1 MVLLHSLVPS
11 APAAAA
17 AAAAA
22 TASKV
27 ASPDGAV
34 YRKCYV
40 CGRSS
45 SSMSSMSSMRRWFW
59 GYSGSKQPNQ
69 RQRQQQQKQQQLGR
83 CSREDMQSILHQAV
97 RRLEML
103 QKQKAEAKGIATPF
117 MDYGRLEKRWS
128 GFLSSVE
135 AHGKLTC
142 ANFIKVYSNGDATLR
157 AMLDSIAS
165 AERFVFLESYIFD
178 ASQAAAAVKEA
189 LKAAAARGCLVILLI
204 DGVGS
209 FGFPSNWISELVKS
223 GVHVTIFNPPLPAA
237 FYAPAAEA
245 TTPPLA
251 EAAKRQGS
259 LHAAKVGPLALRDHR
274 KTLVVDGKEAFVGSF
289 NISVDTTGP
298 SVGGTGHFQDLHVR
312 LCGPAATDLGLV
324 FHQSLHAAQA
334 ESLAAEALQQLQQV
348 LESDILKN
356 RRCIQEALQLAIQT
370 ASRSLHLGTAY
381 FMPPGFLRRALLQ
394 QIRSRHT
401 DVLLLLSGDSDV
413 WCDFPATTYL
423 AHKLLAAR
431 ERSRP
436 LQDWLL
442 LRNTAATVEMQ
453 QQQLMQQEQEHEQDT
468 APAAGGLARLLPPW
482 TALSRLQQSRTVFTS
497 RPPLLPREGQS
508 EQQQQQQQ
516 QQAKK
521 PFVHS
526 FTTEDPCEGSGADAS
541 VPSSRPLYRLLRFL
555 RGGNTPEVLRGEL
568 RIHFTRDKHYHA
580 KNLVA
585 DCLWA
590 CIGSF
595 NFDRFS
601 SRRNLEVSIGVLGGS
616 VAWELA
622 ELQEKQAAGAPQ
634 FFLET
639 WRELGPLRRAMCFF
653 AYHIMK
659 FTGKNIFDGLSSQRD
674 KETLSRSIKQQNDQQ
689 AALPAIATQV
699 LCGC

>member
-1 MVLLHSLVPS
+1 
-11 APAAAA
+11 
-17 AAAAA
+17 
-22 TASKV
+22 
-27 ASPDGAV
+27 
-34 YRKCYV
+34 
-40 CGRSS
+40 
-45 SSMSSMSSMRRWFW
+45 
-59 GYSGSKQPNQ
+59 
-69 RQRQQQQKQQQLGR
+69 
-83 CSREDMQSILHQAV
+83 MQSILHQAV

-117 MDYGRLEKRWS
+117 MDYGRL
-128 GFLSSVE
+128 V
-135 AHGKLTC
+135 
-142 ANFIKVYSNGDATLR
+142 GDATLR

-334 ESLAAEALQQLQQV
+334 ESLAAEALQQLQQHLDRPPSVPLAGVGSALQV

-423 AHKLLAAR
+423 AHKLL
-431 ERSRP
+431 
-436 LQDWLL
+436 
-442 LRNTAATVEMQ
+442 
-453 QQQLMQQEQEHEQDT
+453 
-468 APAAGGLARLLPPW
+468 
-482 TALSRLQQSRTVFTS
+482 
-497 RPPLLPREGQS
+497 
-508 EQQQQQQQ
+508 
-516 QQAKK
+516 K

-659 FTGKNIFDGLSSQRD
+659 FTGMRNTHRLS
-674 KETLSRSIKQQNDQQ
+674 
-689 AALPAIATQV
+689 A
-699 LCGC
+699 